1 MGPDEPIDRSR
12 LAFDVQFLR
21 EALDPSDRVLEQDF
35 ERRAA
40 PVRERIALEIIV
52 ARQRD
57 ELHRLAEVLI
67 PAQLEPPE
75 TIVLG
80 ERTVEDEPGADVRR
94 TRRLGRSEEHT
105 SELQSLMRNSDAV
118 FWLNKK

>member
-1 MGPDEPIDRSR
+1 MSVLFFYIDTQTAEIYTACHTLPLHAARPILIGPDEPIDRPR

-67 PAQLEPPE
+67 PAQLED
-75 TIVLG
+75 
-80 ERTVEDEPGADVRR
+80 RKS
-94 TRRLGRSEEHT
+94 TRL
-105 SELQSLMRNSDAV
+105 NSSH
-118 FWLNKK
+118 